1 MNTSFDFFTLSI
13 FIDCKFEQIIESL
26 KRHPYYLNEI
36 GTDVIEIYKDSL
48 QIERYFNPTP
58 GGHYEKFTWWT
69 NKLYSNKVFLISNLC
84 DGLYSTSKVIREF
97 SHCSLIKI
105 AMSTSTK
112 NEYNCFWFQYIYPDG
127 KERIIY
133 ALKEDRWVFYEEG
146 ELLPFE
152 NPDYYKRRKIKDRIN
167 NDIIIEYL
175 SKCGIDLFDIDSNV
189 DQCMTLER
197 TAWNS
202 E

>member
-1 MNTSFDFFTLSI
+1 
-13 FIDCKFEQIIESL
+13 
-26 KRHPYYLNEI
+26 
-36 GTDVIEIYKDSL
+36 
-48 QIERYFNPTP
+48 
-58 GGHYEKFTWWT
+58 
-69 NKLYSNKVFLISNLC
+69 
-84 DGLYSTSKVIREF
+84 
-97 SHCSLIKI
+97 
-105 AMSTSTK
+105 MSTSSK
-112 NEYNCFWFQYIYPDG
+112 SEYNCFWFQYIYPDG